1 MEEALYLWFVLALL
15 LNKFII
21 ARLMMRVLYNE
32 QTNCLC
38 ASVQARSFTNR
49 LHGKAAERAV
59 LTEIIVLKLKSP
71 SSTFT
76 VK

>member
-1 MEEALYLWFVLALL
+1 
-15 LNKFII
+15 
-21 ARLMMRVLYNE
+21 MMWVLYNE
-32 QTNCLC
+32 WTSCLR
-38 ASVQARSFTNR
+38 ARVQARSFTNR

-59 LTEIIVLKLKSP
+59 LTEITVLKLKSP